1 VVEPERG
8 LLSRIA
14 VDVRP
19 LRESA
24 GFRQLWIGQ
33 SIAYV
38 AWRMMLVL
46 VPVQVYR
53 LTGSTLDVGL
63 LALVQFVPL
72 VVFTIFGGALA
83 DTYDRRRLLLGSIGG
98 ICVATA
104 AFVAVTAAGRPSVA
118 LVFLLGFAAW
128 SSFSL
133 GAGAIRS
140 LTPRLVRIEQL
151 PAAAALNGLYNN
163 LGLVVGPAIAGVLV
177 SAVGLAATYGV
188 SLAGMLLSFATVVRL
203 PPVPPHE
210 DAPRLTFGAIADGFR
225 YLGAQH
231 LVLSFFLIDTLAMLF
246 GMPSSLFPA
255 LAQHVFRDPASVGY
269 LFAAPAV
276 GAFLVSLFSGWATRI
291 RRQGL
296 AIVLSASGWGVAI
309 AAFGLTRTLWLAL
322 FLLGVAGA
330 ADQVSAIFR
339 STIVLTVTPD
349 HMRGRLGGIEFA
361 QVASTPSLGN
371 LEAGVVASLTSLRFS
386 IVSGG
391 IGCVVGTLACAL
403 AFPALLRYDASR
415 VRDPALG

>member
-1 VVEPERG
+1 M
-8 LLSRIA
+8 A
-14 VDVRP
+14 VDVAP
-19 LRESA
+19 LRESP
-24 GFRQLWIGQ
+24 GFRRLWVGQ

-63 LALVQFVPL
+63 AALVQFVPL
-72 VVFTIFGGALA
+72 VVFTIIGGALA
-83 DTYDRRRLLLGSIGG
+83 DAHDRRRLLILSTAG
-98 ICVATA
+98 IAVVTA
-104 AFVAVTAAGRPSVA
+104 AFVAVSAAGRPPVWV
-118 LVFLLGFAAW
+118 VFALGFVAW

-140 LTPRLVRIEQL
+140 LTPRLVPL
-151 PAAAALNGLYNN
+151 DHLAAAAALNGLYNN
-163 LGLVVGPAIAGVLV
+163 LGLVLGPAIAGVLIT
-177 SAVGLAATYGV
+177 AIGFAGTYAI
-188 SLAGMLLSFATVVRL
+188 SLGGILLSLTSVVRL

-210 DAPRLTFGAIADGFR
+210 DAPSMTFGAIADGFR
-225 YLGAQH
+225 YLRRQH
-231 LVLSFFLIDTLAMLF
+231 LVLSFFLIDTLAMVL

-255 LAQHVFRDPASVGY
+255 LAQHVFRHPSSVGF

-276 GAFLVSLFSGWATRI
+276 GAFLISALSGWAVRVG
-291 RRQGL
+291 RQGV
-296 AIVLSASGWGVAI
+296 AIVISVCLWGVAI
-309 AAFGLTRTLWLAL
+309 TAFGFTRTLWLAL
-322 FLLGVAGA
+322 LLLGIAGA

-371 LEAGVVASLTSLRFS
+371 VEAGVVAQLTSLRFS

-391 IGCVVGTLACAL
+391 IGCIACTLAVAAL
-403 AFPALLRYDASR
+403 FPVLLRYDAR
-415 VRDPALG
+415 ERAFA

>member
-1 VVEPERG
+1 MTSAFRG
-8 LLSRIA
+8 LA
-14 VDVRP
+14 VDVTP
-19 LRESA
+19 LRQSA
-24 GFRQLWIGQ
+24 GFRRLWIGQ

-63 LALVQFVPL
+63 VALVQFVPL
-72 VVFTIFGGALA
+72 VVFTIIGGALA
-83 DTYDRRRLLLGSIGG
+83 DTHDRRRLLVLSTGG
-98 ICVATA
+98 IAVATA
-104 AFVAVTAAGRPSVA
+104 AFVAVSAAGRPNVGV
-118 LVFLLGFAAW
+118 VFALGFVAW

-140 LTPRLVRIEQL
+140 ITPRLVPLEHL

-163 LGLVVGPAIAGVLV
+163 LGLVLGPAIAGVLI
-177 SAVGLAATYGV
+177 SAIGFAATYAV
-188 SLAGMLLSFATVVRL
+188 SLAGMLLSLAMVVRL
-203 PPVPPHE
+203 PPVPPQE
-210 DAPRLTFGAIADGFR
+210 DAPTLTRRTIGEGFR
-225 YLGAQH
+225 YLATQH
-231 LVLSFFLIDTLAMLF
+231 LVLSFFLIDTLAMLL

-255 LAQHVFRDPASVGY
+255 LAQHVFGDPASVGY

-276 GAFLVSLFSGWATRI
+276 GAFLISLFSGWAMRV

-309 AAFGLTRTLWLAL
+309 AGFGFTRTLWLAL
-322 FLLGVAGA
+322 AMLAAAGA

-371 LEAGVVASLTSLRFS
+371 LEAGVVAQLTSLRFS
-386 IVSGG
+386 VVSGG
-391 IGCVVGTLACAL
+391 IGCVIGTLLVAAV
-403 AFPALLRYDASR
+403 FPALLRYDAR
-415 VRDPALG
+415 AGT

>member
-1 VVEPERG
+1 MVEPERG

-19 LRESA
+19 LRESP

-163 LGLVVGPAIAGVLV
+163 LGLVVGPAIAGVLI
-177 SAVGLAATYGV
+177 SSIGLAATYGV

-210 DAPRLTFGAIADGFR
+210 DAPRLTFAAILEGFR

-246 GMPSSLFPA
+246 GMPNSLFPA

-391 IGCVVGTLACAL
+391 IGCVIGTLACAL

-415 VRDPALG
+415 VREPALG

>member
-1 VVEPERG
+1 M
-8 LLSRIA
+8 A
-14 VDVRP
+14 VDVTP
-19 LRESA
+19 LRESP
-24 GFRQLWIGQ
+24 GFRWLWVGQ

-46 VPVQVYR
+46 VPVQVYG

-63 LALVQFVPL
+63 VSLVQFVPL
-72 VVFTIFGGALA
+72 VVFTIIGGALA
-83 DTYDRRRLLLGSIGG
+83 DAHDRRRLLVWSTAGMAAA
-98 ICVATA
+98 CA
-104 AFVAVTAAGRPSVA
+104 AFVAVSAAGTPSLG
-118 LVFLLGFAAW
+118 LVFVLGFVAW

-140 LTPRLVRIEQL
+140 LTARLVPLEQL

-163 LGLVVGPAIAGVLV
+163 LGLVVGPAIAGVLI
-177 SAVGLAATYGV
+177 ATIGFAATYGI
-188 SLAGMLLSFATVVRL
+188 SLAGILVALVATYRL
-203 PPVPPHE
+203 PPVPPQE
-210 DAPRLTFGAIADGFR
+210 DAPRMTFDTVVDGFR
-225 YLGAQH
+225 YLRLQH
-231 LVLSFFLIDTLAMLF
+231 LVLSFFLIDSLAMVL
-246 GMPSSLFPA
+246 GMPGSLFPA

-276 GAFLVSLFSGWATRI
+276 GAFLISLFSGWAMRV
-291 RRQGL
+291 RRQGR
-296 AIVLSASGWGVAI
+296 AIVLSVCGWGVAI
-309 AAFGLTRTLWLAL
+309 TAFGFTHTLWFAL
-322 FLLGVAGA
+322 LLLGVAGA

-371 LEAGVVASLTSLRFS
+371 LEAGVVAQLTSLRFS

-391 IGCVVGTLACAL
+391 IGCIVGTLVIVAL
-403 AFPALLRYDASR
+403 FPLLLRYDAR
-415 VRDPALG
+415 ERAPA